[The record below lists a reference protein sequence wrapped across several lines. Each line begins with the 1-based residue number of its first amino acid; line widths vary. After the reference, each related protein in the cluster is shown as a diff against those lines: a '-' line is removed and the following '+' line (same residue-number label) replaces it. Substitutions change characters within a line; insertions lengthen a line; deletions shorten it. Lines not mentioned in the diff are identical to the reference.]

1 MNKYEYSTQAIKNHP
16 GLLYMRLTTAILKK
30 VATEMGA
37 ILLIEPEYELI
48 GHITFKNGKTTV
60 FDNTRLNINGFGSA
74 YLAQDKGFSNYFLQ
88 QLGYRVTQGKTFF
101 NEKMCAKVANPRNIH
116 DGWDYA
122 QELGLP
128 VIVKPLNLSLGIL
141 VTKVYDK
148 SEYYQV
154 AEKIFNI
161 QSVLIVEK
169 FYNGNDFRIL
179 TFDNQVIAAYQRIPL
194 SVTGD
199 GKSTILQLLLTK
211 REQLLKTGEKILID
225 LEDFRIIKKIHQQ
238 NLTWESIVDN
248 DTVVYLL
255 DNANLSTGG
264 DSIDFTDII
273 HPSFEKLAINI
284 TKDMGLRLA
293 GVDILTTDITQP
305 LVDYTL
311 LEINSAPGLAHYAFL
326 GDRQIQK
333 VENLYRLIL
342 QALERE

>member
-1 MNKYEYSTQAIKNHP
+1 
-16 GLLYMRLTTAILKK
+16 MRLTTSILKK
-30 VATEMGA
+30 VAIEMGA
-37 ILLIEPEYELI
+37 TVLIEPEYELI
-48 GHITFKNGKTTV
+48 GHITFENGKKTV

-88 QLGYRVTQGKTFF
+88 QLGYRVTEGKTFF
-101 NEKMCAKVANPRNIH
+101 NEKMCAKIANPRNIH
-116 DGWDYA
+116 DGWDYV

-141 VTKVYDK
+141 VTKVSDQ

-161 QSVLIVEK
+161 HPGLIVER

-179 TFDNQVIAAYQRIPL
+179 ALDNEIIAAYQRIPL

-199 GKSTILQLLLTK
+199 GHSTILQLLETK
-211 REQLLKTGEKILID
+211 REQLIKTGEKILID
-225 LEDFRIIKKIHQQ
+225 LEDFRIIQKLHKQ
-238 NLTWESIVDN
+238 NLTFDSVIRK
-248 DTVVYLL
+248 DTLVYLL

-264 DSIDFTDII
+264 DSVDFTENI
-273 HPSFEKLAINI
+273 HPDFQKLAINI

-326 GDRQIQK
+326 GEMQIQK
-333 VENLYRLIL
+333 VEDLYRKIL
-342 QALERE
+342 QALENE